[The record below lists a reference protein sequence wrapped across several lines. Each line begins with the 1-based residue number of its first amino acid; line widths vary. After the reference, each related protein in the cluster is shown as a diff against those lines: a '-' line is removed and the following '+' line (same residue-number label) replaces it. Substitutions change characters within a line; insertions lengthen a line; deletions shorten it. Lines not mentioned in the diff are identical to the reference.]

1 MNFLADMGISPR
13 VVEGLRQKGH
23 DAIHLVEQKL
33 NRMVDGD
40 ILKKALQENRVVLT
54 NDLDF
59 GELLAASGGNLPS
72 VIVFRLKDMRPS
84 NVGKHIF
91 SIINQQS
98 DALNQGAIISVT
110 EKKIRIRSLPILK

>member
-1 MNFLADMGISPR
+1 
-13 VVEGLRQKGH
+13 
-23 DAIHLVEQKL
+23 
-33 NRMVDGD
+33 MVDGD